1 MSLAGTLRREV
12 LWLIGGVLLVD
23 AVFAAAYFVADLR
36 NMTDT
41 AKLGFTVAW
50 TLVTLA
56 VVLRGLS
63 RIRRLRLESRDSRR

>member
-1 MSLAGTLRREV
+1 M

-36 NMTDT
+36 NTSDPW
-41 AKLGFTVAW
+41 KLGFTVAW
-50 TLVTLA
+50 TLATLA

-63 RIRRLRLESRDSRR
+63 RIRRLRLDSRDLRR

>member
-1 MSLAGTLRREV
+1 MGEKLKREL

-23 AVFAAAYFVADLR
+23 AVFVAIYFLADLR
-36 NMTDT
+36 TTTDT
-41 AKLGFTVAW
+41 AKVAFTAVW

-63 RIRRLRLESRDSRR
+63 RIRRVRLESQALRRS

>member
-1 MSLAGTLRREV
+1 M

-23 AVFAAAYFVADLR
+23 VVFAAAYFVADVR
-36 NMTDT
+36 NTSDT
-41 AKLGFTVAW
+41 SKLGFTVAW

-63 RIRRLRLESRDSRR
+63 RIRRLRLDSRDLRR

>member
-1 MSLAGTLRREV
+1 MAGTLRREV

-23 AVFAAAYFVADLR
+23 VAFAAAYFVADLR
-36 NMTDT
+36 TTTDT

-63 RIRRLRLESRDSRR
+63 RIRRLRLESRDIRR